1 MNDEFSPDVNT
12 KISKRESVSRLTR
25 LIFGY
30 KERLFIFIGVVFASA
45 LAYQAG
51 VLQSSMYQSEPLVI
65 SLPAVAAPI
74 VLEKEDVS
82 KAPSLSSGLQ
92 RVVSEGKNMGLLKEC
107 VFVGSRNSNKYH
119 LPTCAPAKRIKPENK
134 VCFASKED
142 AEKRGYLAGC
152 LK

>member
-1 MNDEFSPDVNT
+1 MDNEFSPDT
-12 KISKRESVSRLTR
+12 DAKISKRASLNSLKRRL
-25 LIFGY
+25 FDY
-30 KERLFIFIGVVFASA
+30 KERLFIFIGVIFASA

-51 VLQSSMYQSEPLVI
+51 VLQSAMYQSEPLVI
-65 SLPAVAAPI
+65 SLPAVVDPI
-74 VLEKEDVS
+74 VLEKEVSS

-92 RVVSEGKNMGLLKEC
+92 RVVSEGKDMGLLKEC
-107 VFVGSRNSNKYH
+107 MFVGSRNSNKYH